1 MCFIAKSERRCRYLG
16 CLFNVELIA
25 VASVVNTFDIAFVVT
40 FNVGFAVGLAVVI
53 VAFVER
59 GAFLS
64 GGSVVATIQIAV
76 FVAGFVGVAFVFTQQ
91 VSART

>member
-1 MCFIAKSERRCRYLG
+1 MREATNG
-16 CLFNVELIA
+16 LFNVELIA

-76 FVAGFVGVAFVFTQQ
+76 FVAGFVGIAFVFTQQ
-91 VSART
+91 GVGQDVGYYGIGG